1 MPSSEQKRQKKLAKK
16 QAKTKK
22 RLSDIAKRKQALT
35 SISGKMLAARSGDII
50 GCFISEESTAP
61 GMRSVLLIRRGPQG
75 LYAAAFFL
83 LDMLCLGVKDCGY
96 HVADRDRIESLRESM
111 DNQLGLVPI
120 EPSTARG
127 IVEAAINYAA
137 SFGLPAHGDYRIGKI
152 LWGDIPVGKVPADI
166 EFGKDGKPLY
176 IAGPHDDLHRQ
187 KFILNALAVT
197 TGEDKFDFIT
207 HVLKEDPTIALEEA
221 DY

>member
-1 MPSSEQKRQKKLAKK
+1 
-16 QAKTKK
+16 
-22 RLSDIAKRKQALT
+22 
-35 SISGKMLAARSGDII
+35 MLAASNGEII
-50 GCFISEESTAP
+50 GCYISEESMDSL

-75 LYAAAFFL
+75 LYGAAFFL
-83 LDMLCLGVKDCGY
+83 LDMFCLGVKDCGY
-96 HVADRDRIESLRESM
+96 YVSDREQVESLKESM
-111 DNQLGLVPI
+111 DDRMGLVSL

-127 IVEAAINYAA
+127 IVEAAVNYAA

-152 LWGDIPVGKVPADI
+152 LWGDIPVGDVPADI

-176 IAGPHDDLHRQ
+176 ISGPYDDLHKQ

-197 TGEDKFDFIT
+197 TRQEILESPAPNVIET
-207 HVLKEDPTIALEEA
+207 PVPNLEEV

>member
-1 MPSSEQKRQKKLAKK
+1 
-16 QAKTKK
+16 
-22 RLSDIAKRKQALT
+22 
-35 SISGKMLAARSGDII
+35 MLAASNGEII
-50 GCFISEESTAP
+50 GCYISEESMDSL

-75 LYAAAFFL
+75 LYGAAFFL
-83 LDMLCLGVKDCGY
+83 LDMFCLGVKDCGY
-96 HVADRDRIESLRESM
+96 YVSDREQVESLKESM
-111 DNQLGLVPI
+111 DDRMGLVSL

-127 IVEAAINYAA
+127 IVEAAVNYAA